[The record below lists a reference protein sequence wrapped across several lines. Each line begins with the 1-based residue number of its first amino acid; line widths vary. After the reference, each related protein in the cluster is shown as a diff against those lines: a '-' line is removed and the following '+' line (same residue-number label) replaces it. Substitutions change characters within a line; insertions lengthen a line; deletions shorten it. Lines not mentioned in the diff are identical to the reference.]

1 MARNV
6 LAPTPLAT
14 AEEIATFLRTTSQ
27 VLATKRYLGTG
38 PKYKKLGSRVY
49 YDWDDVQA
57 WVDSGTQ
64 QRTDDRP
71 LRD

>member
-14 AEEIATFLRTTSQ
+14 AEEVATFLRTTSQ

-38 PKYKKLGSRVY
+38 PKFKKFGSRVY
-49 YDWDDVQA
+49 YEL
-57 WVDSGTQ
+57 G
-64 QRTDDRP
+64 
-71 LRD
+71 